1 MTESVPAALRDVFD
15 EITLITDAFCA
26 DHLDDEY
33 AQLCHR
39 MAAKLARKRPSP
51 LLRGQRLIWASGILY
66 AIGQVNFLGDPSQR
80 PHMRTD
86 DMAAALGVKS
96 QTMGNKGRV
105 IMDTLRIGQFDPEWS
120 RQEII
125 DRSPLT
131 WLIQVDGLL
140 MDARRLPRE
149 IQVEAFELG
158 LIPYVPA

>member
-1 MTESVPAALRDVFD
+1 
-15 EITLITDAFCA
+15 
-26 DHLDDEY
+26 
-33 AQLCHR
+33 
-39 MAAKLARKRPSP
+39 
-51 LLRGQRLIWASGILY
+51 
-66 AIGQVNFLGDPSQR
+66 
-80 PHMRTD
+80 MRTD

-96 QTMGNKGRV
+96 QTMGNKGRL
-105 IMDTLRIGQFDPEWS
+105 ITDTLRIGQFDPEWS

>member
-1 MTESVPAALRDVFD
+1 MTESIPAALRDVFD
-15 EITLITDAFCA
+15 EIRLITDAFCA
-26 DHLDDEY
+26 EHLDDEY

-51 LLRGQRLIWASGILY
+51 LLRGQRL
-66 AIGQVNFLGDPSQR
+66 
-80 PHMRTD
+80 
-86 DMAAALGVKS
+86 
-96 QTMGNKGRV
+96 

-140 MDARRLPRE
+140 LDARRLPRE